1 MLLSSGG
8 SQLHVHG
15 LFFEN
20 LHPPVAT
27 SDTHQRL
34 EVLGSNA
41 SEWFCSLDCF
51 VMFEML
57 LKLLFF

>member
-34 EVLGSNA
+34 EVLGSNG
-41 SEWFCSLDCF
+41 SEWLCSF